1 MKRRN
6 LLTYSLLFLA
16 GCTATRKKSN
26 PSEILTDPNKKLR
39 FTVTDVKNLEQLQ
52 QKYEVFRKTLEET
65 LKQPIEFFPV
75 KNHINAASDLKLD
88 RVDLVLAGPSEYVII
103 RARTNA
109 VPIVALTRPGY
120 RSVIAVRA
128 DSGIKSLAQLKG
140 KTIAVVNLASTA
152 SHLGSMELL
161 IEAGLNIK
169 SDLKV
174 VILEDETNG
183 ERVLNALIKGEIDAC
198 GLVFRKYKEYLKVRG
213 LSQQDFP
220 AIAKGP
226 QLPSDIFVV
235 NSKFSTQSVETM
247 RLQMLANRD
256 KLIASIVATQS
267 KFKGANLVASK
278 DSDYDMI
285 RQVYRSLGQ
294 DIEIE

>member
-16 GCTATRKKSN
+16 GCTATRKKSD
-26 PSEILTDPNKKLR
+26 PSEILTEPKKKLR
-39 FTVTDVKNLEQLQ
+39 FAVTDVRGLEQLQ
-52 QKYEVFRKTLEET
+52 QEYGVFRKTLEET

-75 KNHINAASDLKLD
+75 TNYINAASALHLD

-109 VPIVALTRPGY
+109 VPLVALTRPGY

-128 DSGIKSLAQLKG
+128 DSGIESLAQLKG
-140 KTIAVVNLASTA
+140 KTIAVANLASTA

-183 ERVLNALIKGEIDAC
+183 ERVLNALINGEIDAC
-198 GLVFRKYKEYLKVRG
+198 GLVFRRYKEYLKARG
-213 LSQQDFP
+213 LSELDFP
-220 AIAKGP
+220 AIATGKI
-226 QLPSDIFVV
+226 LPNDIFVA
-235 NSKFSTQSVETM
+235 NSKFSTQSLETM
-247 RLQMLANRD
+247 RLRMLADRD
-256 KLIASIVATQS
+256 KLIKSILPAGS
-267 KFKGANLVASK
+267 KFIGASLVAAQ
-278 DSDYDMI
+278 DSDYDTL
-285 RQVYRSLGQ
+285 RQVYRAIGQ